1 MSSGSADVDTWKCLF
16 CRMPTQHRFLGMPL
30 CAICRDQMYDFL
42 WASGVQ
48 AGLVAAGLL
57 GGVTFVAEE
66 VLLFFVLVFVKH
78 RLPPPWQRT

>member
-1 MSSGSADVDTWKCLF
+1 MGL
-16 CRMPTQHRFLGMPL
+16 
-30 CAICRDQMYDFL
+30 
-42 WASGVQ
+42 GVQ